1 MPSLREAY
9 ADWEQLLSD
18 IMMAL
23 DEEYTLAKRMVGAGV
38 VYPLRDGK
46 EVSSENDRYI
56 YRFKMDL
63 VKELNFVDA
72 PVKIVDGSGRII
84 EGEILSIDGDVILLS
99 LKDKPST
106 ERVDMQIDLSFL
118 LIELKKKLKAYRD
131 HYTQRLSILPLKVFG
146 YRRDIMRSIMVGEA
160 SDFKDL
166 DEEQRESILNTSKYD
181 VSVVCGPPG
190 TGKSR
195 VLARIAVGAIKKGL
209 RVLIA
214 THTHSALDR
223 ALKLVVEE
231 IGEAGTEI
239 EEGLIIRMGKSLDEK
254 VARFEEDRIL
264 IKFSGRLQVELMRV
278 YDMIRWCEG
287 TLNEWYKKRGNIIN
301 ASRAICEYIS
311 SLEEKIKLHEERLH
325 AIERNIEGSLQKIRR
340 LKDSYLKLINSKP
353 SRLVSLFMK
362 KLWEEKLEKRLLQLK
377 AEMEHELE
385 KIRKVKELRDKK
397 VNELSNARN
406 ELNNALSKLKTA
418 IEQGLRLE
426 DLKKLSTYTPMLQN
440 QYTYEDAVTVILE
453 NLELLT
459 DFIGQGGEEGIAK
472 RLQAL
477 RRRLNDINER
487 LQGMRIEVRKKAKL
501 IASTLTKCMTELFDY
516 IKEGVLQRFDIAL
529 VDEVSMANLGL
540 LWVTASIADR
550 IVMFGD
556 PNQLPPITLLNKI
569 GHGMLHKLQSM
580 NFFDWSDISYGSISQ
595 DVPVTFLKKQ
605 YRMGRRICEI
615 VSKLFYGGGLE
626 NVTTCDGT
634 VTFYNIDVMKSM
646 DMRTFS
652 GSRING
658 LNSLLVAKII
668 DELKEDGAR
677 EEDIAVVT
685 PYRAQAKLIK
695 EVLRNRGFGDVRVGT
710 VHTFQGGEKKIV
722 ILDLV
727 VRNRKVMSKSPI
739 LGGEVSRRLL
749 STSMSRAIEKLIII
763 GSWDVLKSSNV
774 ESLRKLLSLLSPL
787 EVKTPTLSNIQLIP
801 LEKVQISSK
810 ETIFFSTN
818 EVYESLKRDIMEAKK
833 YIVIVSAFV
842 EHNVLLDLLG
852 DVRVPV
858 TVYIKKGKEGKID
871 VSKLPESI
879 RIEPVERLHG
889 KAVVIDDRILY
900 MGSLNFLLP
909 TGSLETVC
917 RIEGKSKMLDRI
929 KEAFPPKI

>member
-23 DEEYTLAKRMVGAGV
+23 DEEYTLAKRMVGAGA

-46 EVSSENDRYI
+46 EISSENDRYI
-56 YRFKMDL
+56 YKFKMDL

-146 YRRDIMRSIMVGEA
+146 YRRDIVRDTILGEA
-160 SDFKDL
+160 SYFKDL
-166 DEEQRESILNTSKYD
+166 NEEQRESILNMSKYD

-231 IGEAGTEI
+231 IGEAGIEM

-254 VARFEEDRIL
+254 VARLEEDRIL
-264 IKFSGRLQVELMRV
+264 MKFSGRLQVELMRV
-278 YDMIRWCEG
+278 YDIIRWCEDI
-287 TLNEWYKKRGNIIN
+287 LNEWYKKRGNIIN
-301 ASRAICEYIS
+301 ASRAIYEYIS

-362 KLWEEKLEKRLLQLK
+362 KLWEEELEKRLLQLEV
-377 AEMEHELE
+377 EMKHELE
-385 KIRKVKELRDKK
+385 KIRKVRELRDKE

-406 ELNNALSKLKTA
+406 ELDNALSRLKTA
-418 IEQGLRLE
+418 TERGLRLE
-426 DLKKLSTYTPMLQN
+426 DLEKLSTYTPILQN
-440 QYTYEDAVTVILE
+440 QYIYEDAVTVVLE
-453 NLELLT
+453 NLELLI
-459 DFIGQGGEEGIAK
+459 DFVGQGGEEGIAK

-556 PNQLPPITLLNKI
+556 PNQLPPITLLNKRD
-569 GHGMLHKLQSM
+569 HGMLHKLQSM
-580 NFFDWSDISYGSISQ
+580 NFFDWSDISYGNISQ
-595 DVPVTFLKKQ
+595 DVPVTFLKRQ

-634 VTFYNIDVMKSM
+634 VIFYNIDTMKSM
-646 DMRTFS
+646 DMRTLS

-668 DELKEDGAR
+668 DELREDRAG

-685 PYRAQAKLIK
+685 PYRAQARLIK

-727 VRNRKVMSKSPI
+727 VRNRKVMSRSPI

-763 GSWDVLKSSNV
+763 GSWDALKSSNV

-787 EVKTPTLSNIQLIP
+787 EVKTPTLSNIQLTP

-871 VSKLPESI
+871 ISKLPESI

-917 RIEGKSKMLDRI
+917 RIEGESKMLDRI
-929 KEAFPPKI
+929 KKAFPPKI